1 MEKNEKVK
9 MLAALA
15 QEADD
20 SKVDWDSIPMTK
32 NELFLLMAHNVV
44 EQIDG
49 LDEKEQLSI
58 AMATITKLLAE
69 KFARNAKEIQ
79 ENVW

>member
-1 MEKNEKVK
+1 MEKSERVK
-9 MLAALA
+9 ILADLA

-20 SKVDWDSIPMTK
+20 SKVDWDSISMTK

-44 EQIDG
+44 EQIDS
-49 LDEKEQLSI
+49 LDEKEQLSV

-69 KFARNAKEIQ
+69 NFAKNAKEMQ
-79 ENVW
+79 ENV